1 MSATACERT
10 GTELVAFLDDELGPD
25 ERRPVAEHLATCLV
39 CRRETERLA
48 TLQSWLGDL
57 RKVEPSSTFAAD
69 FARRLAAEPTPIAA
83 RRAGSRGFLW
93 MIPTLAAAAVL
104 ALALRSLFGT
114 PGPSA
119 PPTEAGKARLA
130 AVRRPAA
137 PAAEEEPVR
146 VASRPAAE
154 KPASP
159 TDLAAIEA
167 LRPED
172 LPPEL
177 REHPELFLRLPVV
190 RRLETLEYLGSLREQ
205 GGGGHDGAG

>member
-25 ERRPVAEHLATCLV
+25 ERRPVAEHLADCLV
-39 CRRETERLA
+39 CRREMDRLA

-57 RKVEPSSTFAAD
+57 PKVEPSPTFAAD
-69 FARRLAAEPTPIAA
+69 FARRLAAEPTPIAS
-83 RRAGSRGFLW
+83 RRGATRGFAW
-93 MIPTLAAAAVL
+93 MIPALAAAAVL
-104 ALALRSLFGT
+104 ALALRSFLGI
-114 PGPSA
+114 PGPSSPA
-119 PPTEAGKARLA
+119 PEAGKPRVA
-130 AVRRPAA
+130 AIRRPAE
-137 PAAEEEPVR
+137 PAAEEEPAR
-146 VASRPAAE
+146 VATRPGAE

-190 RRLETLEYLGSLREQ
+190 RRLDTLEYLGSLHQQ
-205 GGGGHDGAG
+205 GGGDDDGAG